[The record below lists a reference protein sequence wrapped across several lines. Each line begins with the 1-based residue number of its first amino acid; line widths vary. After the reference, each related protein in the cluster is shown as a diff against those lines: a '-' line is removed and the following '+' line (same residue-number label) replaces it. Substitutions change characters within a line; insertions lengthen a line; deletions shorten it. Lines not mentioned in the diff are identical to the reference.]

1 MKRGSK
7 VGMICCSNAQPFTNT
22 DKINKLKYTLSE
34 LGLTAVLSDCVFS
47 ANAPFGASDRERAE
61 ALMSF
66 YNDNEIDAIIDISGG
81 DLANGIL
88 PYLDFE
94 AIKNSSKCFWGY
106 SDLTTI
112 INAIYA
118 KTGAESVLYQVR
130 NLIYDNAEKQ
140 ISEFEATVFNS
151 ENSLF
156 DFDYEFIQGDKISG
170 VVVGGNIR
178 CLLKLAG
185 TPYFPDMADKVL
197 LIESLGGT
205 AERIMTYLYQL
216 EQMSVFKKISG
227 IILGTFTEMQEK
239 HCLPTVTEL
248 VRSVASG
255 KPIIKTEQIGHGTDS
270 KAVVIGREI
279 CLIKKQ
285 QNTQQ

>member
-1 MKRGSK
+1 MKRGNK
-7 VGMICCSNAQPFTNT
+7 VGIICCSNAQPFSKT
-22 DKINKLKYTLSE
+22 DKIKRLIETLSSI
-34 LGLTAVLSDCVFS
+34 GMTAVLSDCVFS
-47 ANAPFGASDRERAE
+47 ANPPFSVSDKERAE
-61 ALMSF
+61 ALMRF
-66 YNDNEIDAIIDISGG
+66 YNDNEIDVIFDISGG

-94 AIKNSSKCFWGY
+94 AIKNSGKCFWGY

-140 ISEFEATVFNS
+140 ISDFEATVFSS

-156 DFDYEFIQGDKISG
+156 DFDYEFIQGDKING

-185 TPYFPDMADKVL
+185 TPYFPDMTDKVL
-197 LIESLGGT
+197 LLESLGGT
-205 AERIMTYLYQL
+205 AERIMTYLCQL
-216 EQMSVFKKISG
+216 EQMRVFEKISG

-239 HCLPTVTEL
+239 HCTPTVNEL
-248 VRSVASG
+248 VRSFAGG
-255 KPIIKTEQIGHGTDS
+255 KLIVKTEQIGHGTDS
-270 KAVVIGREI
+270 KAVVIGSEI
-279 CLIKKQ
+279 CLVKKQ
-285 QNTQQ
+285 